1 MKWDGHTHTEFCPH
15 GSREEVERFIIRAI
29 ELGFDTYSV
38 TEHMPLP
45 AHFSQ
50 QAAGEREAYE
60 TASMAMSD
68 LPYYLKEMARL
79 RAKYRSDLKI
89 KIGFEVD
96 YLAQFEAFTRDF
108 LNEYGPELDDGI
120 LSVHF
125 LEGQDGIRS
134 IDFSAADYKTGIVD
148 FYGGFREAQIAYL
161 EQIKASILADLGAFK
176 PKRLG
181 HISLCQKFRHAFNT
195 ETALP
200 DDVMT
205 DVLELVQR
213 SGYALDYNT
222 AGLFKVDCRA
232 TYPPEMYVKQAKHLG
247 IPLVYGSDSHAV
259 RDVGRAYSVFSEN
272 LS

>member
-1 MKWDGHTHTEFCPH
+1 MKRDGHTHTEFCPH

-29 ELGFDTYSV
+29 ELDFDTYSI

-45 AHFSQ
+45 ANFNQ
-50 QAAGEREAYE
+50 KAAGDREAYE

-79 RAKYRSDLKI
+79 KEKYKSDIQI

-108 LNEYGPELDDGI
+108 LNEYGSQLDDGI

-125 LEGQDGIRS
+125 LEGKDGIRS
-134 IDFSAADYKTGIVD
+134 VDFSASDYETGIVE
-148 FYGGFREAQIAYL
+148 FYGGFREAQTAYL
-161 EQIKASILADLGAFK
+161 EQIKASILADLGPFK

-181 HISLCQKFRHAFNT
+181 HISLCQKFRHAFQT

-200 DDVMT
+200 EETMMT
-205 DVLELVQR
+205 LLELVQR
-213 SGYALDYNT
+213 GGYALDYNT
-222 AGLFKVDCRA
+222 AGLYKPDCLE
-232 TYPPEMYVKQAKHLG
+232 TYPPEKYIKQAKRLG

-259 RDVGRAYSVFSEN
+259 SDVGRAYSVFAEN